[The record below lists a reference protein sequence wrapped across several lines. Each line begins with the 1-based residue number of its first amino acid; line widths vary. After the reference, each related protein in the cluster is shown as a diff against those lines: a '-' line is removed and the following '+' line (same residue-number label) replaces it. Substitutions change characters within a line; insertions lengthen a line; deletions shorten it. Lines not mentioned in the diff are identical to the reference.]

1 MKEFLTNPTTVG
13 ILRHVMT
20 LIGTML
26 ATRGLLTQEDAT
38 TLVNVTMEIGGSV
51 LILISIIGS
60 VINKKN
66 QNGNANPPSGT
77 GSGPS

>member
-13 ILRHVMT
+13 ILRHVLT
-20 LIGTML
+20 LVGTML
-26 ATRGLLTQEDAT
+26 ATRGFLTPEDAT

-51 LILISIIGS
+51 LILVSIIGS

-66 QNGNANPPSGT
+66 QNGNTSPPGGT
-77 GSGPS
+77 SSGPS

>member
-13 ILRHVMT
+13 ILRHVLT
-20 LIGTML
+20 LVGTML
-26 ATRGLLTQEDAT
+26 ATRGLMTPDEAT

-66 QNGNANPPSGT
+66 QNGNTVSPSGT
-77 GSGPS
+77 RSGPS